1 MERQTPDREAVTC
14 CLHTKRLNL
23 IHSASSPCKY
33 SLQKAQ
39 YRITNLNLTPWW
51 PIPLSYTLAVYT
63 IFLLVCVLLSQ
74 ARERWLGLFKVARP
88 PPAQP
93 VRPISSGTLRCQN
106 GKSHR
111 AQRYTRRL
119 ASMAL

>member
-23 IHSASSPCKY
+23 IHSASSPF
-33 SLQKAQ
+33 
-39 YRITNLNLTPWW
+39 
-51 PIPLSYTLAVYT
+51 YT